1 MPRLKIQLCSS
12 CPGFGLVLPL
22 LDILIESV
30 NSLLLKDRL
39 LLAQCSTSVGVGDF
53 CLK

>member
-12 CPGFGLVLPL
+12 CSRFDLVMPL
-22 LDILIESV
+22 LDILMESV

-39 LLAQCSTSVGVGDF
+39 LLAQCSTFVGVGDL